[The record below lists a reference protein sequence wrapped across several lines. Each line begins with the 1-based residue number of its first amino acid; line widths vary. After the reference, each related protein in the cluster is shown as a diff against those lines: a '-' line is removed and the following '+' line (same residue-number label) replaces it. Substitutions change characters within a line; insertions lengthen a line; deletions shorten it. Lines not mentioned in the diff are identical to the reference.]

1 MLNQQHITY
10 RTPWT
15 IVRWLSPTQ
24 RVVYGRFQ
32 TRGDAENQLL
42 ALHRL
47 MPKACLEVVFDL
59 E

>member
-10 RTPWT
+10 QTPWM

-24 RVVYGRFQ
+24 RVIYGRFQ
-32 TRGDAENQLL
+32 TRSDANSHLL
-42 ALHRL
+42 VLRRL
-47 MPKACLEVVFDL
+47 MPRACLEVVFDL